1 MHVLTIQG
9 SPTQA
14 RKLKRG
20 QAVRIKQG
28 TGFNLVVSP
37 GTYHLAS
44 RAFDKGKG
52 VTVKL
57 SQPEIDANRSFNP
70 EDQESVQALHG
81 EMTGRGLFSS
91 LGKVLGP
98 VLKPLGKVLK
108 PLAPVLKPLAKAGLG
123 KAFDIAGSVLGN
135 VPGVGM
141 IAKPLLGE
149 LQKGI
154 ENKVEGMGLYAGRG
168 YKGLFTPV
176 GGASG
181 GRIRQASL
189 MDFPEVRKAVERTKQ
204 QAGSNFS
211 GPIDLRTSTL
221 GYAHA
226 NAARSAMQKDAID
239 SRRQSNPNPSYSDE
253 PFAPKSRGYGLRSY
267 TPQPYHRSIIGNGGG
282 QLNYMPPALI
292 SQPFSA
298 NYQMQHFLPVQF
310 QSFNRSM
317 HEPAHRMGM
326 GLYM

>member
-20 QAVRIKQG
+20 QAVRIKRG
-28 TGFNLVVSP
+28 SGFNLVVSP
-37 GTYHLAS
+37 NTYHLAS

-70 EDQESVQALHG
+70 EDEESVEALHG

-91 LGKVLGP
+91 LGKVFKPIGQ
-98 VLKPLGKVLK
+98 VLK
-108 PLAPVLKPLAKAGLG
+108 PVLKPLAKAGLG
-123 KAFDIAGSVLGN
+123 KVFDVAGSMLGN
-135 VPGVGM
+135 VPGIGM

-154 ENKVEGMGLYAGRG
+154 EGKVDGMGLYAGRG

-181 GRIRQASL
+181 GRIRKASL
-189 MDFPEVRKAVERTKQ
+189 MDFPEVRQAVERTKQ
-204 QAGSNFS
+204 QAGSNFT

-221 GYAHA
+221 GYAKA
-226 NAARSAMQKDAID
+226 NADRSAMAKEAID
-239 SRRQSNPNPSYSDE
+239 SRKQANPIPSYSDE
-253 PFAPKSRGYGLRSY
+253 PFSPKSRGYGMRSY